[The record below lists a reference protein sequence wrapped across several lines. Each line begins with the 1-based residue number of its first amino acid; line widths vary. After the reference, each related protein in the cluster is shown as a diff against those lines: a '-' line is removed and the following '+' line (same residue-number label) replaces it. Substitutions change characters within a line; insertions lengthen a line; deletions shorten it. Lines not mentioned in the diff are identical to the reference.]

1 MRGADCIRH
10 PLIERVGIAH
20 GFGTRG
26 SPAPPTA
33 LRPVQVHGAD
43 VLYVKNLVDSS
54 TGNSTDEDVVSDARN
69 NIEYV
74 DPRAGGVEAE
84 ADAIVC
90 GWPGQSIA
98 IVTADCIPILACS
111 ESGNAVAAIHAGWRG
126 LAKGVVE
133 AGIEAL
139 REISSPGEGIC
150 SVIGP
155 HIGACCYEVDEP
167 VLEAMTQR
175 FGVEV
180 LARASDATGPGR
192 ARLSLAELADAALD
206 RVGVAPELRG
216 RLEKSCTCC
225 GVERFHSFR
234 RAGRRAGRMVHFI
247 ATAHQ

>member
-1 MRGADCIRH
+1 MRDADCIRH
-10 PLIERVGIAH
+10 PLIERIGIAH

-26 SPAPPTA
+26 SAAPPTA
-33 LRPVQVHGAD
+33 LRPIQVHGAG
-43 VLYVKNLVDSS
+43 VLYVKNVVDSS
-54 TGNSTDEDVVSDARN
+54 TANNSAKDVPRSNV
-69 NIEYV
+69 EYV
-74 DPRAGGVEAE
+74 DPRAGGAEAE

-139 REISSPGEGIC
+139 REIASPGEGIC

-155 HIGACCYEVDEP
+155 HIGGCCYEVDEP

-175 FGVEV
+175 FGVEA
-180 LARASDATGPGR
+180 LARASHATGPGH
-192 ARLSLAELADAALD
+192 ARLFLAELVDSVLD

-216 RLEKSCTCC
+216 RLEQSCTCC
-225 GVERFHSFR
+225 EIERFHSFR
-234 RAGRRAGRMVHFI
+234 REGRRAGRMVHFI
-247 ATAHQ
+247 ATAQQ